1 MKEKLIELEEK
12 FAHLDHLV
20 EDLNNVIFRQMQK
33 IGELEEMIKHLSG
46 QLKQINDKQGV
57 ETTQAIDERPPHY

>member
-46 QLKQINDKQGV
+46 QLKQINDKQGA